1 LNLVDY
7 VVRKVLFGPV
17 FTPYGWM
24 VTCEV
29 EDIGGTK
36 VRQIFKGTEDEIKE
50 VQVGYIG
57 QY

>member
-1 LNLVDY
+1 MNLVDY

-29 EDIGGTK
+29 EDPGGTK
-36 VRQIFKGTEDEIKE
+36 VEQID
-50 VQVGYIG
+50 V
-57 QY
+57 